1 MLNLLERKRNQLID
15 DVLSSLELLTLKSK
29 ERLLTVKGTK
39 GGAIGVESIVV
50 MLNELTT
57 DCIKLGVH
65 RITCLYYE
73 RGEHRIY
80 VVGN

>member
-1 MLNLLERKRNQLID
+1 VLNLLERKRNQLID

-57 DCIKLGVH
+57 D
-65 RITCLYYE
+65 
-73 RGEHRIY
+73 
-80 VVGN
+80 